1 MIQKAQRRQNLQ
13 RRPSRKELT
22 PHLLRAF
29 VFQGPFL
36 FDKSIKSDRIMDMQQ
51 ADFEELVDQAVLELP
66 EHIRQKM
73 DNVEI
78 IIEERASVEQ
88 LTKVGL
94 RSADSLLGL
103 YQGVPQTAWGRG
115 FGNILPD
122 KISIFQQPI
131 EKLAKSD
138 KEIVDLVKNT
148 VWHEIAHHFG
158 FSEKGVRK
166 LEAKRKNKC

>member
-1 MIQKAQRRQNLQ
+1 MGL
-13 RRPSRKELT
+13 
-22 PHLLRAF
+22 
-29 VFQGPFL
+29 
-36 FDKSIKSDRIMDMQQ
+36 
-51 ADFEELVDQAVLELP
+51 ADFEKLVEKAILELP

-73 DNVEI
+73 DNVDI
-78 IIEERASVEQ
+78 VIEKNASLEQ
-88 LTKVGL
+88 LGKVGL
-94 RSADSLLGL
+94 KSADSLLGL
-103 YQGVPQTAWGRG
+103 YQGVPQTVWGRG

-138 KEIVDLVKNT
+138 KEIIDLVKDT

-158 FSEKGVRK
+158 FSEKGVRS

>member
-1 MIQKAQRRQNLQ
+1 MGR
-13 RRPSRKELT
+13 
-22 PHLLRAF
+22 
-29 VFQGPFL
+29 
-36 FDKSIKSDRIMDMQQ
+36 
-51 ADFEELVDQAVLELP
+51 ADFEKLVKKAILDLP

-73 DNVEI
+73 DNVDI
-78 IIEERASVEQ
+78 VIEKKASIEQ
-88 LTKVGL
+88 LSKIGL
-94 RSADSLLGL
+94 RSVDSLLGL

-158 FSEKGVRK
+158 FSEKGVRT
-166 LEAKRKNKC
+166 LEAKRKKK

>member
-1 MIQKAQRRQNLQ
+1 MGR
-13 RRPSRKELT
+13 
-22 PHLLRAF
+22 
-29 VFQGPFL
+29 
-36 FDKSIKSDRIMDMQQ
+36 
-51 ADFEELVDQAVLELP
+51 ADFEKLVKKAILDLP

-73 DNVEI
+73 DNVDI
-78 IIEERASVEQ
+78 VIERKASVEQ
-88 LTKVGL
+88 LGKVGL
-94 RSADSLLGL
+94 GSVDSLLGL

-131 EKLAKSD
+131 EKLARSD

-158 FSEKGVRK
+158 FSEKGVRT
-166 LEAKRKNKC
+166 LEAKRKKK

>member
-1 MIQKAQRRQNLQ
+1 MGR
-13 RRPSRKELT
+13 
-22 PHLLRAF
+22 
-29 VFQGPFL
+29 
-36 FDKSIKSDRIMDMQQ
+36 
-51 ADFEELVDQAVLELP
+51 ADFEKLVKKAILELP
-66 EHIRQKM
+66 EHVRQKM
-73 DNVEI
+73 DNVDI
-78 IIEERASVEQ
+78 VIEKKVSVEQ
-88 LTKVGL
+88 LGEIGL
-94 RSADSLLGL
+94 RSVDSLLGL
-103 YQGVPQTAWGRG
+103 YQGVPKTAWGRG

-166 LEAKRKNKC
+166 LEAKRKNQ

>member
-1 MIQKAQRRQNLQ
+1 MGR
-13 RRPSRKELT
+13 
-22 PHLLRAF
+22 
-29 VFQGPFL
+29 
-36 FDKSIKSDRIMDMQQ
+36 
-51 ADFEELVDQAVLELP
+51 ADFEKLVKKAILDLP

-73 DNVEI
+73 DNVDI
-78 IIEERASVEQ
+78 VIEKKASLEQ
-88 LTKVGL
+88 LGKVGL
-94 RSADSLLGL
+94 RSVDSLLGL

-158 FSEKGVRK
+158 FSEKGVRT
-166 LEAKRKNKC
+166 LEAKRKKK

>member
-1 MIQKAQRRQNLQ
+1 MGR
-13 RRPSRKELT
+13 
-22 PHLLRAF
+22 
-29 VFQGPFL
+29 
-36 FDKSIKSDRIMDMQQ
+36 
-51 ADFEELVDQAVLELP
+51 ADFEKLVKKAILDLP

-73 DNVEI
+73 DNVDI
-78 IIEERASVEQ
+78 VIEKKASLEQ
-88 LTKVGL
+88 LGKVGL
-94 RSADSLLGL
+94 RSVDSLLGL

-158 FSEKGVRK
+158 FSEKGVRT
-166 LEAKRKNKC
+166 LEAKRKNQ

>member
-1 MIQKAQRRQNLQ
+1 MGR
-13 RRPSRKELT
+13 
-22 PHLLRAF
+22 
-29 VFQGPFL
+29 
-36 FDKSIKSDRIMDMQQ
+36 
-51 ADFEELVDQAVLELP
+51 ADFEKLVKKAILELP

-78 IIEERASVEQ
+78 IIESKASLEQ
-88 LTKVGL
+88 LDRTGL

-103 YQGVPQTAWGRG
+103 YQGVPQTTWGRG

-131 EKLAKSD
+131 EKLAKSEE
-138 KEIVDLVKNT
+138 EIIDLVKNT

-166 LEAKRKNKC
+166 LEAGRKKQ

>member
-1 MIQKAQRRQNLQ
+1 MGR
-13 RRPSRKELT
+13 
-22 PHLLRAF
+22 
-29 VFQGPFL
+29 
-36 FDKSIKSDRIMDMQQ
+36 
-51 ADFEELVDQAVLELP
+51 ADFEKLVKKAILDLP

-73 DNVEI
+73 DNVDI
-78 IIEERASVEQ
+78 VIEKKASIEQ
-88 LTKVGL
+88 LSKIGL
-94 RSADSLLGL
+94 RSVDSLLGL

-158 FSEKGVRK
+158 FSEKGVRT
-166 LEAKRKNKC
+166 LEAKRKNQ

>member
-1 MIQKAQRRQNLQ
+1 M
-13 RRPSRKELT
+13 
-22 PHLLRAF
+22 
-29 VFQGPFL
+29 
-36 FDKSIKSDRIMDMQQ
+36 DR
-51 ADFEELVDQAVLELP
+51 ADFEKLVKKAILELP

-73 DNVEI
+73 DNVDI
-78 IIEERASVEQ
+78 VIEKKASIEQ
-88 LTKVGL
+88 LSKIGL
-94 RSADSLLGL
+94 RSVDSLLGL

-158 FSEKGVRK
+158 FSEKGVRT
-166 LEAKRKNKC
+166 LEAKRKNQGSVASK

>member
-1 MIQKAQRRQNLQ
+1 M
-13 RRPSRKELT
+13 LT
-22 PHLLRAF
+22 FEKL
-29 VFQGPFL
+29 VN
-36 FDKSIKSDRIMDMQQ
+36 Q
-51 ADFEELVDQAVLELP
+51 AILELP

-73 DNVEI
+73 DNVDI
-78 IIEERASVEQ
+78 IIEKKASVEQ
-88 LTKVGL
+88 LGGVGL
-94 RSADSLLGL
+94 KLADSLLGL
-103 YQGVPQTAWGRG
+103 YEGVPKTAWGRG

-158 FSEKGVRK
+158 FSEKGVK
-166 LEAKRKNKC
+166 TLEAKRKKQGSVVPK

>member
-1 MIQKAQRRQNLQ
+1 MGR
-13 RRPSRKELT
+13 
-22 PHLLRAF
+22 
-29 VFQGPFL
+29 
-36 FDKSIKSDRIMDMQQ
+36 
-51 ADFEELVDQAVLELP
+51 ADFEKLVNQAILDLP

-73 DNVEI
+73 DNVDI
-78 IIEERASVEQ
+78 VIEKKASVEQ
-88 LTKVGL
+88 LGKVGL
-94 RSADSLLGL
+94 GSVDSLLGL

-131 EKLAKSD
+131 EKLARSD

-158 FSEKGVRK
+158 FSEKGVRT
-166 LEAKRKNKC
+166 LEAKRKKK

>member
-1 MIQKAQRRQNLQ
+1 M
-13 RRPSRKELT
+13 SR
-22 PHLLRAF
+22 
-29 VFQGPFL
+29 
-36 FDKSIKSDRIMDMQQ
+36 D
-51 ADFEELVDQAVLELP
+51 DFEKLVKKAILELP

-78 IIEERASVEQ
+78 VIEKNASSEQ
-88 LTKVGL
+88 LGRVGL

-115 FGNILPD
+115 FGSILPD

-131 EKLAKSD
+131 EKVAKSEE
-138 KEIVDLVKNT
+138 KIIDLVKNT

-158 FSEKGVRK
+158 FSEKGVRE
-166 LEAKRKNKC
+166 LEAKRKNK